1 MHLFISAGEPSGDLH
16 GANLIRALRDQNP
29 SITITGFGG
38 DRMEAAGGSLLF
50 KLTRLAVM
58 WFGQVFANIATFIR
72 LTKQAEDHFQTERP
86 DAVILIDYPGFHFAL
101 AKRAH
106 AAGIPVYF
114 FVPPQLWAWAGW
126 RVKKV
131 RRWFAGVLTAL
142 PFEEEWYRDRGV
154 RTHYVGHPYFDEL
167 AAQPLDA
174 EFVGEQRARD
184 GTIIALLPGSRNQEV
199 ANNFADMLRAA
210 RHIHAARP
218 DARFLVASFNDRQ
231 ADAARQL
238 AAEANLPMEFHVG
251 RTPEI
256 IALADVCISVSGS
269 VSLELMNRL
278 KPAVILYRAAWHL
291 KVLSW
296 FLLKVRYITLVNLLA
311 DEEVYPE
318 FATARDRSKEMAE
331 HVLRWL
337 NDPAARSACIERL
350 RQLKDE
356 VAAPGACDRAA
367 RYLLES
373 IATST
378 RAAA

>member
-16 GANLIRALRDQNP
+16 GANFIRALRAQHPDLRV
-29 SITITGFGG
+29 TGFGG

-58 WFGQVFANIATFIR
+58 WFGQAVANILTFIR
-72 LTKQAEDHFQTERP
+72 LTKQAERHFHTDRP

-142 PFEEEWYRDRGV
+142 PFEEAWYRDRGV
-154 RTHYVGHPYFDEL
+154 KTQYVGHPYFDEL
-167 AAQPLDA
+167 AAQSLDA
-174 EFVGEQRARD
+174 GFLAEQRARG
-184 GTIIALLPGSRNQEV
+184 GTIIGLLPGSRNQEV

-210 RHIHAARP
+210 HRIHAARP
-218 DARFLVASFNDRQ
+218 DVRFLVASFNEHQ
-231 ADAARQL
+231 ADAARQ
-238 AAEANLPMEFHVG
+238 AAAGSSLPIEFHVG
-251 RTPEI
+251 RTAEI
-256 IALADVCISVSGS
+256 IAIADACISVSGS
-269 VSLELMNRL
+269 VSLEMMNRL

-296 FLLKVRYITLVNLLA
+296 FLLKVKYITLVNLLA
-311 DEEVYPE
+311 DEEIYPE
-318 FATARDRSKEMAE
+318 FATTRDRSNEMAE
-331 HVLRWL
+331 HILRWL
-337 NDPAARSACIERL
+337 NDPAARTACIDRL
-350 RQLKDE
+350 RQVKE
-356 VAAPGACDRAA
+356 QVALPGACDRAA
-367 RYLLES
+367 QFLLERLGN
-373 IATST
+373 ST

>member
-16 GANLIRALRDQNP
+16 GANLIRALRDQHADLR
-29 SITITGFGG
+29 ITGFGG

-58 WFGQVFANIATFIR
+58 WFGQAIANILTFVR
-72 LTKQAEDHFQTERP
+72 LTKQAEHHFQTERP

-114 FVPPQLWAWAGW
+114 FVPPQLWGWAGW

-142 PFEEEWYRDRGV
+142 PFEEAWYRDRGV
-154 RTHYVGHPYFDEL
+154 KTHYVGHPYFDEL
-167 AAQPLDA
+167 AAQSLDA
-174 EFVGEQRARD
+174 GFHGDQRARG
-184 GTIIALLPGSRNQEV
+184 GTIIGLLPGSRNQEV

-210 RHIHAARP
+210 HRIHAARP
-218 DARFLVASFNDRQ
+218 DVRFLVASFNEHQ
-231 ADAARQL
+231 ADAARQ
-238 AAEANLPMEFHVG
+238 AAAGSSLPIEFHVG
-251 RTPEI
+251 RTAEI
-256 IALADVCISVSGS
+256 IAIADACISVSGS
-269 VSLELMNRL
+269 VSLEMMNRL

-296 FLLKVRYITLVNLLA
+296 LLMKVKYITLVNLLA
-311 DEEVYPE
+311 DEEIYPE
-318 FATARDRSKEMAE
+318 FATTRDRSNEMAE
-331 HVLRWL
+331 HILKWL
-337 NDPAARSACIERL
+337 NDPTARSKCVDRL
-350 RQLKDE
+350 RQVKE
-356 VAAPGACDRAA
+356 QVALPGACDRAA
-367 RYLLES
+367 HFLLERLGN
-373 IATST
+373 ST